1 MLVLILSAGVAGVE
15 KPRLTPLSMTCTST
29 PETLGFSFCT
39 EVSAIIMLLSFLKT
53 VVEHCKTTVNS
64 N

>member
-39 EVSAIIMLLSFLKT
+39 EVSAIIMLSFLQT
-53 VVEHCKTTVNS
+53 VVEHCKTTMNS